1 MSKSRDFRDVLGRY
15 PTGVAIISAR
25 IDGKPYGVTVNSFAS
40 VSLDPP
46 LVLWSIERDRERYDL
61 FKDVEDYAINILAH
75 DQSGQAHA
83 CALNADL
90 QACEVPVTSDSVP
103 IVEKCSAYLLCKRSA
118 VYPGGDHDIIIG
130 EVMRF
135 ETVRDEPSLL
145 FYRGNYGKPG

>member
-61 FKDVEDYAINILAH
+61 FKNVEDYAINILAR

-83 CALNADL
+83 CALNAD
-90 QACEVPVTSDSVP
+90 Q
-103 IVEKCSAYLLCKRSA
+103 
-118 VYPGGDHDIIIG
+118 
-130 EVMRF
+130 
-135 ETVRDEPSLL
+135 
-145 FYRGNYGKPG
+145 